1 MKSFLPIC
9 AVVLSVAVPY
19 KSHAQS
25 LTPSQQTEIESY
37 ILKQVTAEDP
47 GVAIGVVRQGQIV
60 LEAYYGLA
68 SLQHA
73 IPVSAAT
80 RFNIASVAKQF
91 TALMVLDL
99 ALKGKLNLDDDFRTY
114 LDGFYTHI
122 ETPMPIRQIINHSS
136 GIRDY
141 SDLLGLQQK
150 PWWRQVGFDN
160 KDALALLAQ
169 QQELNMSPGSAHSY
183 SNSNYTLLTELI
195 ASVSGQSFHEYAQA
209 FFVRLGMHQ
218 TQFNKNYMAVIPH
231 VALPYSD
238 WGDNVWQQYP
248 HLTNLYGDGFLYTT
262 LKDQLTYE
270 VTVQQAG
277 SSDSELLV
285 KSQQPID
292 NAYITS
298 YGFGLELQNR
308 LGRKAV
314 HHSGSTGSY
323 HAQTLRFP
331 DEQLSIIVM
340 SNNSNLWSGSIADY
354 VASALLPAPAETASK
369 SGPIP
374 DHYALPRN
382 PDALTGEYI
391 SPENTVVRIQQE
403 NDQLVWKRDN
413 NNALPLIQES
423 GSLYHF
429 EYDPEIKVEF
439 LDTTFVFYGSAT
451 EPRTYTKMPPFEP
464 DISYTN
470 GLTGTFYSSELDIS
484 LTLWLDGD
492 GGLTLQNSARERTYP
507 VQIIQKDQLL
517 SSNYVLRP
525 QRTQDQKIKALL
537 LSYGRVQDLRFE
549 KMIDSME

>member
-1 MKSFLPIC
+1 MKSFFPIC

-19 KSHAQS
+19 KSHAQA

-37 ILKQVTAEDP
+37 IHKQVTAEDP

-73 IPVSAAT
+73 IPVSAST

-340 SNNSNLWSGSIADY
+340 SNNSNLWSGYIADY
-354 VASALLPAPAETASK
+354 VATIFLPAQSETTGNPLTSQDQY
-369 SGPIP
+369 GQPISQEKI
-374 DHYALPRN
+374 
-382 PDALTGEYI
+382 TGEYI
-391 SPENTVVRIQQE
+391 SAEKSVIRIQLK
-403 NDQLVWKRDN
+403 NNQLMWKRNN
-413 NNALPLIQES
+413 NNALPLIKET

-429 EYDPEIKVEF
+429 EYDPEIKVGF
-439 LDTTFVFYGSAT
+439 LEKSFVFYGSAA
-451 EPRTYTKMPPFEP
+451 EPRTYTKMPQFEP
-464 DISYTN
+464 DASYTT
-470 GLTGTFYSSELDIS
+470 GLTGTYYSSELDIS
-484 LTLWLDGD
+484 LTIWLEDDGA
-492 GGLTLQNSARERTYP
+492 LMLQNSARDRTYP

-517 SSNYVLRP
+517 SSNYVISLE
-525 QRTQDQKIKALL
+525 RTQDDAIIAML
-537 LSYGRVQDLRFE
+537 LSYGRVRDLRF
-549 KMIDSME
+549 KKVDDS